1 MIAATSRR
9 NTSSYSMENGL
20 KIILSVYNRFHN
32 RTDLGDGKVF
42 LDLGIDS
49 QSISMSEMF
58 DMVEAFME
66 KPIQSF
72 IISIMQ
78 SWIVDQ
84 HYLTALDKMIQ
95 GRDGFYYEII
105 DGRYVKKH
113 DFDMD
118 FQGIRMIQLAQ
129 VMRDLDML

>member
-1 MIAATSRR
+1 
-9 NTSSYSMENGL
+9 
-20 KIILSVYNRFHN
+20 
-32 RTDLGDGKVF
+32 
-42 LDLGIDS
+42 
-49 QSISMSEMF
+49 
-58 DMVEAFME
+58 ME